1 MIDTIA
7 LARKKFPSAQYN
19 LNALCRR
26 FDIDTS
32 ARQKHGALLDA
43 ELLAEVYLE
52 LIGGRQPNLVLAN
65 DRSATSVAGS
75 KDRKALSPRP
85 HAPTIDEEAAHQA
98 FIANIDN
105 PIWKK

>member
-1 MIDTIA
+1 MD
-7 LARKKFPSAQYN
+7 
-19 LNALCRR
+19 ALCRR
-26 FDIDTS
+26 FDIDAT

-65 DRSATSVAGS
+65 NSTAIPIDEPH
-75 KDRKALSPRP
+75 DRKILPVRH
-85 HAPTIDEEAAHQA
+85 HAPTADETAAHKG
-98 FIANIDN
+98 FIANMND